1 MRIRTKCYRLILLL
15 SALMCLLGL
24 SGTPADAA
32 SDAAVQVSGAEPVPS
47 LELSPEE
54 RAWIAAHPRIV
65 LGIDQTW
72 EPHIL
77 KAPDGRFTG
86 IDGDVVARLN
96 ALLGTRITFETGRWA
111 DMVEKLKT
119 RQIDGLS
126 AAVVHEE
133 RRAFA
138 DFTQPYMM
146 LRKYL
151 YARSDNATDIRS
163 VENLAGKRIGY

>member
-1 MRIRTKCYRLILLL
+1 MMCYRLILWL
-15 SALMCLLGL
+15 SALVCLLGA
-24 SGTPADAA
+24 GGVAMGAE

-47 LELSPEE
+47 LELTPEE

-65 LGIDQTW
+65 LGIDQDW
-72 EPHIL
+72 APRIL
-77 KAPDGRFTG
+77 RKPDGGFAG
-86 IDGDVVARLN
+86 IDGDIVARIN

-111 DMVEKLKT
+111 DLVEKLKT

-126 AAVVHEE
+126 SAAVHEE